1 MIQKHYKKIEKE
13 NVLVW
18 KPAVNFN
25 VIDQNSTFFEHK
37 SVFNKFNNWMCER
50 IACKEIY
57 LNIIW
62 RKVRN

>member
-1 MIQKHYKKIEKE
+1 MKWFKNITKKIEKE

-50 IACKEIY
+50 IAWKEI
-57 LNIIW
+57 
-62 RKVRN
+62 